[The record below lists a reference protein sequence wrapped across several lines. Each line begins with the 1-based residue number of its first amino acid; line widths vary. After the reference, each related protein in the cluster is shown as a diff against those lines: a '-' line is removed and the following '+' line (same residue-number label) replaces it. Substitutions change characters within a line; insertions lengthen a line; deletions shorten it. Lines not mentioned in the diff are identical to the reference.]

1 MVLAFDC
8 PEEVME
14 QRLLKRGETSGRSD
28 DNAATIKK
36 RFNTFVEQSMP
47 VITHYEQL
55 GKCHRI
61 SAVPPP
67 AEVFSAVCGVLQPT
81 AQASL
86 TVGTSRPAESQQKP
100 SPVPQEPE
108 APGTPVPAFAFA

>member
-1 MVLAFDC
+1 
-8 PEEVME
+8 
-14 QRLLKRGETSGRSD
+14 
-28 DNAATIKK
+28 
-36 RFNTFVEQSMP
+36 MP

-86 TVGTSRPAESQQKP
+86 TVGTIRPAESQQKP
-100 SPVPQEPE
+100 RPVPQEPE